1 MKKVTIILHENY
13 LNDVISKLHEHGLVQ
28 ITTIEKKD
36 QLIHEGTQTVEIPP
50 DAALFSGYEL
60 RLSKLIDILAR
71 TKTYP
76 SGIKAMLNPPLTEP
90 KTVTEHTDQEIITTV
105 EQVLQTLEKR
115 LLTVDEH
122 IKQIKEQTI
131 KNEELQ
137 THVSLLQDFDV
148 DLADLT
154 DSSTVVI
161 TTGKTSNFPHLQQQ
175 IGPQDEITVF
185 SKQYGSKKKPEW
197 AIILAAHS
205 SEKEKID
212 KLSREYLTVFD
223 FKGLS
228 GSPLDM
234 IHDLQQKQDKTN
246 EELESITSGLSTD
259 ADEHLAALYALREQ
273 VQLHRA
279 RKEIM
284 KHFTQT
290 QTTYVINGWVLA
302 KNQETLQAL
311 IDTTCDGYSSC
322 TFNTPS
328 SNPDFPPTYL
338 ETPKWARTF
347 KTFLSLFAIP
357 KYGEINPTMFIG
369 IFFIIFFGLML
380 GDAGY
385 GLSILILS
393 LLGYF
398 ILGKRSP
405 FIKNYS
411 FLGIWLGVSTTIIG
425 FLLNSFFGDF
435 IPRFFYHDPLKPLY
449 NITVAGVHLPLDS
462 LGDPLTVLVIALL
475 CGLVHLN
482 FGLVLGMIQS
492 AKHKQYKLFFTQ
504 HFAWIPI
511 QIGGGILIGLFILK
525 WQVDTLVLYS
535 AVILTILGLLLF
547 FFHAGPIGFFGITGY
562 VGDWLS
568 YSRLLALG
576 LATSGMA
583 LAFNVVA
590 ELIPGLV
597 PVVGVVIFPIMLVIL
612 HTANLGIQS
621 LGAAVHSLRLQYV
634 EFFNRFYEGGGE
646 EFSPFQMTRRYT
658 KVEK

>member
-1 MKKVTIILHENY
+1 MKKVMIVLHENY
-13 LNDVISKLHEHGLVQ
+13 LQDVITKLHEHGLVQ
-28 ITTIEKKD
+28 IITIEKED
-36 QLIHEGTQTVEIPP
+36 QSIHESTQTVEVPP
-50 DAALFSGYEL
+50 DATLFSGYEL

-76 SGIKAMLNPPLTEP
+76 SGIKAMLNPPLAEL
-90 KTVTEHTDQEIITTV
+90 KTVTEHTDQEIITKV
-105 EQVLQTLEKR
+105 EQVLKTHEKTL
-115 LLTVDEH
+115 LSADEQ
-122 IKQIKEQTI
+122 IKHIKEQAI

-137 THVSLLQDFDV
+137 NHVSLLKDFDV
-148 DLADLT
+148 DFADLT

-161 TTGKTSNFPHLQQQ
+161 VAGKTSNFLNLQQQ
-175 IGPQDEITVF
+175 IKPEDEITIF
-185 SKQYGSKKKPEW
+185 SKEYGTKKKPEW
-197 AIILAAHS
+197 AVILAAHG

-212 KLSREYLTVFD
+212 KLSREFLTIFD

-228 GSPLDM
+228 GSPADV
-234 IHDLQQKQDKTN
+234 IQDLQQKQEKTT
-246 EELESITSGLSTD
+246 EELQTITSRLSAD
-259 ADEHLAALYALREQ
+259 ADEYLASLYALREQ
-273 VQLHRA
+273 VQLQKA
-279 RKEIM
+279 RKEVM

-290 QTTYVINGWVLA
+290 QTTYIINGWVLA
-302 KNQETLQAL
+302 KNQETLQIL
-311 IDTTCDGYSSC
+311 MDTTCDGYCSC
-322 TFNTPS
+322 TFETPS

-347 KTFLSLFAIP
+347 KTFLSLFAMP
-357 KYGEINPTMFIG
+357 KYGEINPTMFMG

-385 GLSILILS
+385 GLTILILS

-398 ILGKRSP
+398 ILGRHSP
-405 FIKNYS
+405 FIKNWS
-411 FLGIWLGVSTTIIG
+411 FLGIWLGVSTTIVG

-435 IPRFFYHDPLKPLY
+435 IPRFFYHDPLKPIY
-449 NITVAGVHLPLDS
+449 SITVAGVHLPLDS
-462 LGDPLTVLVIALL
+462 LGDPLTVLIIALL

-482 FGLVLGMIQS
+482 LGLVLGLIQS
-492 AKHKQYKLFFTQ
+492 AKHKQFKLFFTQ

-525 WQVDTLVLYS
+525 WQVDTPVLYA
-535 AVILTILGLLLF
+535 AVILTILGILLF
-547 FFHAGPIGFFGITGY
+547 FTHAGPIGFFGITGY

-568 YSRLLALG
+568 YARLLALG

-590 ELIPGLV
+590 DLIPGLV
-597 PVVGVVIFPIMLVIL
+597 PVVGVILFPIMLVIL

-646 EFSPFQMTRRYT
+646 EFRPFQMTRRYT
-658 KVEK
+658 KVKK